1 MTVPQAVLDRERDF
15 AGAFRKAA
23 LRGVRLDRDQV
34 EKLIAEHRGGTDE
47 HKNGREDARQRVE
60 DATGGA
66 IRNPKSSD
74 QVGPYLESTGRYQLP
89 RSAKTG
95 KPGAGKGALEPY
107 AYLGDKLCADI
118 LEYRRHDT
126 ALGLLLEPRKLL
138 CDRGDGRVR
147 TTILTLSADTGRT
160 SSRNENLQQVS
171 RQGGM
176 RACHL
181 ADEGCLVVS
190 ADFSSVEVRVGAA
203 LSGDSGMQEMIRLGD
218 LYPERKKEFDFHWR
232 TAIQV
237 WGQDATKENRYT
249 AKRINFQKMYGGAP
263 PGCAANV
270 GIPLEVARRVFS
282 AFEELAPGYVA
293 WDREQRRLARSGMRS
308 YTAYSGRTIWLPRL
322 AEHATGNYQIQGTAR
337 ELLVDAM
344 ARWRQG
350 PWRDCTVVPIHDEIV
365 VFDVPEA
372 EAADATAYLV
382 QCMESEIGGVKIVAE
397 ANRPSPWWLDAS

>member
-15 AGAFRKAA
+15 ACAFRKAA

-34 EKLIAEHRGGTDE
+34 EKLIAEHEEGRAVSQARVAEAT
-47 HKNGREDARQRVE
+47 NGEIQ
-60 DATGGA
+60 
-66 IRNPKSSD
+66 NPKSNA
-74 QVGPYLESTGRYQLP
+74 QVGPYLAATGRYQLP
-89 RSAKTG
+89 LSAKTG
-95 KPGAGKGALEPY
+95 KPGAGKGVLEPY
-107 AYLGDKLCADI
+107 AYLGDTLCKDI

-126 ALGLLLEPRKLL
+126 ALGLHLEPRKLL
-138 CDRGDGRVR
+138 LDRGDGRCR
-147 TTILTLSADTGRT
+147 TTILTLAADTGRT
-160 SSRNENLQQVS
+160 SSRDLNLQQVS

-181 ADEGCLVVS
+181 ADEGCLIVS

-282 AFEELAPGYVA
+282 AFEALAPGYVA
-293 WDREQRRLARSGMRS
+293 WDREQRRLARSGVRS

-337 ELLVDAM
+337 ELLVDAV

-350 PWRDCTVVPIHDEIV
+350 KWRDCTIVPVHDELLA
-365 VFDVPEA
+365 FDVPEA
-372 EAADATAYLV
+372 EAEEATAYLSW
-382 QCMESEIGGVKIVAE
+382 CMETEIGGVKIVAE
-397 ANRPSPWWLDAS
+397 ANKPSPWWLDAS